1 MSPVSSTAWP
11 RVALV
16 TWPGAGHVAVGTTSG
31 VPGVPGRPGLVVREW
46 FASRS
51 WVLFF
56 VDVIYYFGWVTEEA
70 FSVIFFQL
78 QLLLVS

>member
-1 MSPVSSTAWP
+1 MAS
-11 RVALV
+11 R
-16 TWPGAGHVAVGTTSG
+16 GAGHVAWRWSRGRGDDVGG
-31 VPGVPGRPGLVVREW
+31 PGVPGRPGLVVREW